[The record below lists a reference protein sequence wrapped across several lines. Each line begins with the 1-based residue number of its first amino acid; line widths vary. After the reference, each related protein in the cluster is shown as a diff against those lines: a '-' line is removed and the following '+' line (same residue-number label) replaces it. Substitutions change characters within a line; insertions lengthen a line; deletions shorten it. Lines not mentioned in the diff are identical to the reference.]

1 MKQELSKEA
10 SVADKSLKSE
20 LALFK
25 RRRIRE
31 EAARLFFSQGYENS
45 SIDAIAERLQ
55 VTKPFIYSYYK
66 NKGEILYDISRL
78 GISESLKVLDEC
90 LAVSGSSWDR
100 LKMIVDRVTRL
111 ILDNDESIV
120 VYLREEKNLEPHRA
134 REIRE
139 MRSLFD
145 HRLSSLIEEGN
156 TTGVFAVEDP
166 ALAANTI
173 SGMMSWVVLW
183 FHRDG
188 HWSEAE
194 VISTLIKN
202 VSRIVETSAQQR
214 DDSMMAV
221 AGSAS

>member
-120 VYLREEKNLEPHRA
+120 VYLREEKNLEPHR
-134 REIRE
+134 
-139 MRSLFD
+139 
-145 HRLSSLIEEGN
+145 
-156 TTGVFAVEDP
+156 
-166 ALAANTI
+166 
-173 SGMMSWVVLW
+173 
-183 FHRDG
+183 
-188 HWSEAE
+188 
-194 VISTLIKN
+194 
-202 VSRIVETSAQQR
+202 
-214 DDSMMAV
+214 
-221 AGSAS
+221 